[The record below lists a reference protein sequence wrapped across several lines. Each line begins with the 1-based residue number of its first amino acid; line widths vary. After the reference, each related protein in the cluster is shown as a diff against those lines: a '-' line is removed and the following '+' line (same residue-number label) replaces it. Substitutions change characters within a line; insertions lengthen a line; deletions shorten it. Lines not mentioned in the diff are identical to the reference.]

1 MGAREKRALA
11 WAPSAVPACPHAP
24 ACPALPCGLS
34 PSARTE
40 HSPRCEPSSMP
51 PTRTQSPLRTAWRAS
66 LNASAD
72 SGPPAS
78 TLLTSSSRRTPS
90 LPMASQ
96 NMSRRDIGRRWYTC
110 ARNASRGAPD
120 PPTAASSRTSTP
132 YDSPTSPPPCPP
144 ASPPPPP
151 RSCPWATPPSA
162 STRAPPVGRS
172 PPPAAAAAAAAIA
185 AAAAAR
191 VAAATTP
198 RVEASRSPGPPPG
211 DARRGLWHLRP
222 HPPTPRCESGPAAVG
237 GRRRPAPIRVQ
248 NIP

>member
-24 ACPALPCGLS
+24 ACPALPCGLN

-51 PTRTQSPLRTAWRAS
+51 LTRTQSPLRTAWRAS

-132 YDSPTSPPPCPP
+132 YESLTSPPPCPP

-172 PPPAAAAAAAAIA
+172 PPPAAAAAAAIV

-198 RVEASRSPGPPPG
+198 RVESSRSQGGAARGRAPRLVAPPPPP
-211 DARRGLWHLRP
+211 P
-222 HPPTPRCESGPAAVG
+222 HPSL
-237 GRRRPAPIRVQ
+237 
-248 NIP
+248 